1 MNIIQFVE
9 FDWCYEQS
17 FVECLSMFYTLTSE
31 ICIFVYTKISDLK
44 KKSSN
49 EIINKRKT
57 KIFLILLDFLVSSK
71 VFSF

>member
-1 MNIIQFVE
+1 
-9 FDWCYEQS
+9 
-17 FVECLSMFYTLTSE
+17 MFYTLTSE

>member
-44 KKSSN
+44 KSSN
-49 EIINKRKT
+49 EIINKRET
-57 KIFLILLDFLVSSK
+57 KIFLILLDLLVSSK